1 MGRGKEEHIY
11 YLKGP
16 LWVPE
21 HVMFCN
27 SLNLWQSLVSDTL
40 LTALAL
46 YTERTLRLKGNP
58 MHSGL
63 HGFPSSNV
71 NSRGLIMASPCL
83 SIWES

>member
-21 HVMFCN
+21 HIVFCN
-27 SLNLWQSLVSDTL
+27 SLNLWQSLVSDAL

-46 YTERTLRLKGNP
+46 YTERTPRLKGTLCTVAFMDSLVQMSTP
-58 MHSGL
+58 E
-63 HGFPSSNV
+63 V
-71 NSRGLIMASPCL
+71 
-83 SIWES
+83 